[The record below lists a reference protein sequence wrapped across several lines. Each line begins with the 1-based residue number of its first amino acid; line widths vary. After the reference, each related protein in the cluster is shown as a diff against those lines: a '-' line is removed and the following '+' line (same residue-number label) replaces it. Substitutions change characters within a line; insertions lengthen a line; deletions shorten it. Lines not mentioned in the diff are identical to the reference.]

1 MTDAGSTAPGA
12 KGARNLGSTGLR
24 SREWFGDGG
33 KNGFI
38 ARHHVRQMGF
48 SGRQFDGRPV
58 IGIANTWSE
67 LTPCNTHL
75 RGLADAVRRGI
86 QQSGGFALEFPVLS
100 LGEPF
105 MRPSTMLFRNMM
117 AMELE
122 ELIRANPLDAV
133 VVLTGCDKTTPA
145 ALMGVASV
153 DLPAIL
159 LTGGPMLNG
168 RFRGKIVGSGTDI
181 WRMTE
186 ALRTGEVSEEEFIE
200 FESCLNRS
208 PGHCMTMGTAST
220 MASITEALGMQLPG
234 GAALP
239 AVDSRRMVLAEDT
252 GARAVELATEGL
264 RPSRIMTREAL
275 ENAVVVNAAVG
286 GSTNAILHLL
296 AIAGRLDVPLSL
308 DDIDAMT
315 RRIPLLVDLRP
326 SGRFLM
332 EEFAYAGGIPALI
345 GQLGDALHRDAITV
359 TGKSLGESMAG
370 GRVDDPEVIRSL
382 ADPVQPAGAGTA
394 VLRGNLAP
402 DGAVIKIS
410 AADPILLQHTGPAL
424 VFDSLEEYYAV
435 MGDEDLDVTAATVLV
450 VRNCGPR
457 GYPGMP
463 EVGNLPLP
471 QKLLDQGIRDL
482 VRISDARM
490 SGTAFGACVL
500 HVAPESAVGGPLAM
514 VQTGDTIVLDV
525 ENRRLDM
532 LVGPQE
538 LARRTAA
545 WVRPKP
551 AATRGWTYLY
561 TEHVRQADTGAD
573 LDFLIGSSG
582 DSPGRVAF

>member
-1 MTDAGSTAPGA
+1 
-12 KGARNLGSTGLR
+12 
-24 SREWFGDGG
+24 
-33 KNGFI
+33 
-38 ARHHVRQMGF
+38 
-48 SGRQFDGRPV
+48 
-58 IGIANTWSE
+58 
-67 LTPCNTHL
+67 
-75 RGLADAVRRGI
+75 
-86 QQSGGFALEFPVLS
+86 
-100 LGEPF
+100 
-105 MRPSTMLFRNMM
+105 
-117 AMELE
+117 
-122 ELIRANPLDAV
+122 
-133 VVLTGCDKTTPA
+133 
-145 ALMGVASV
+145 
-153 DLPAIL
+153 
-159 LTGGPMLNG
+159 
-168 RFRGKIVGSGTDI
+168 
-181 WRMTE
+181 
-186 ALRTGEVSEEEFIE
+186 
-200 FESCLNRS
+200 
-208 PGHCMTMGTAST
+208 
-220 MASITEALGMQLPG
+220 
-234 GAALP
+234 
-239 AVDSRRMVLAEDT
+239 
-252 GARAVELATEGL
+252 
-264 RPSRIMTREAL
+264 MTREAL

-308 DDIDAMT
+308 DDIDAMS
-315 RRIPLLVDLRP
+315 RRIPLLVDLMP

-359 TGKSLGESMAG
+359 TGQSLGESMAG

-500 HVAPESAVGGPLAM
+500 HVAPESSVGGPLAM
-514 VQTGDTIVLDV
+514 VKTGDTIVLDV
-525 ENRRLDM
+525 KNRRLDM
-532 LVGPQE
+532 LVEPEE

-545 WVRPKP
+545 WVRPTP
-551 AATRGWTYLY
+551 AATRGWTHLY
-561 TEHVRQADTGAD
+561 TEHVQQADTGAD
-573 LDFLIGSSG
+573 FDFLIGSTS